1 MYESVLIVRHEGI
14 AIGLDPPCHTDIL
27 LELANG

>member
-14 AIGLDPPCHTDIL
+14 GLDPPWHTDVL